1 MKDLDDHIHERAL
14 AAEAAC
20 TRIINA
26 LEAKSWIVGVTRYEG
41 DPKAYLMVNPGG
53 DLELISVQAILDLAD
68 LLRREP
74 LR

>member
-1 MKDLDDHIHERAL
+1 MKDLDDHIHERAV

-20 TRIINA
+20 TRIVNA
-26 LEAKSWIVGVTRYEG
+26 IEAGDRLTGVKKYEG
-41 DPKAYLMVNPGG
+41 DPKTYLVVNAGD

>member
-1 MKDLDDHIHERAL
+1 MKDLDQHIHERAV

-20 TRIINA
+20 TRIVNA
-26 LEAKSWIVGVTRYEG
+26 LESGDRLTGVAKYEG
-41 DPKAYLMVNPGG
+41 DPKTYLVVNAGD

>member
-26 LEAKSWIVGVTRYEG
+26 IEAKDRLGGVTRYEG
-41 DPKAYLMVNPGG
+41 DPKAYLMVNPG
-53 DLELISVQAILDLAD
+53 DNLELISVQAILDLAD